1 MTLPNSDNLKARVAK
16 VSPEKSSRLGNLR
29 TCLILAYK
37 QVAKSNKKAHQ
48 KMIARL
54 NYELL
59 K

>member
-16 VSPEKSSRLGNLR
+16 VSPEKSSRLEILR
-29 TCLILAYK
+29 TCLKLAYK
-37 QVAKSNKKAHQ
+37 RVAKSNKKAQQ
-48 KMIARL
+48 KILARL